1 METKSFVIA
10 TDRLSA
16 LENKVALLNR
26 RAAKLAL
33 SPVVFTKS
41 APRLVELSIKRGN
54 RKPELVWVEVVD
66 VTLSLE
72 VPKLA
77 GWRFVCT
84 IQHLPEGNILCKVP
98 GNDAA
103 DLAEYRQGP
112 ARCSHCKLPRDRK
125 DTYVVVNEVGALRQ
139 VGKSCLADFTGA
151 GTTPEALAQTAEWLT
166 TAAELFDTPDE
177 SNLDADDDGGTCG
190 SSGISLDLFLG
201 FVVAVSDKL
210 GFVTRKQA
218 DERLCQSTAA
228 TALDCAEGPAAGE
241 EPIVR
246 EPSTQDIEFAK
257 AARAFAAAIVPAS
270 DFDHNLRTVALS
282 DGVLYRNL
290 GIAAYIVQ
298 HYRKHLT
305 VQAEAKAPAAPS
317 EYFGQVGERL
327 RKVSLTYLGC
337 ASFDSQYGTT
347 FIHRFQSG
355 ANIAIWKTSN
365 DGGFEVGETVTVDAT
380 VKEHTVWRDI
390 RQTALTRV
398 KVLIPPAC

>member
-10 TDRLSA
+10 TSRLSA
-16 LENKVALLNR
+16 LENKVAILNR
-26 RAAKLAL
+26 RATKLAL
-33 SPVVFTKS
+33 TPVALVKS
-41 APRLVELSIKRGN
+41 APRLVELSIKRGT
-54 RKPELVWVEVVD
+54 RTPELVWVEVVD

-84 IQHLPEGNILCKVP
+84 VQHTPEGNILCKVP
-98 GNDAA
+98 GNDAT

-112 ARCSHCKLPRDRK
+112 ARCEHCSLPRDRK
-125 DTYVVVNEVGALRQ
+125 DTYVVINDAGSLRQ

-166 TAAELFDTPDE
+166 TAAELFETPDE
-177 SNLDADDDGGTCG
+177 SNLDADDDGGTYG
-190 SSGISLDLFLG
+190 SSGLGLDLFLG

-210 GFVTRKQA
+210 GFVSRKQA

-228 TALDCAEGPAAGE
+228 IALDCAEPAAGE

-246 EPSTQDIEFAK
+246 EPSEQDIEFAK
-257 AARAFAAAIVPAS
+257 AAREFAKSIVPAS
-270 DFDHNLRTVALS
+270 DFDHNLRTIALA

-305 VQAEAKAPAAPS
+305 VQAEAKVAAAPS
-317 EYFGQVGERL
+317 EYFGQLGERL
-327 RKVSLTYLGC
+327 RKVSLTYLGS

-347 FIHRFQSG
+347 FIHRFQAEAG
-355 ANIAIWKTSN
+355 IAIWKTSN
-365 DGGFEVGETVTVDAT
+365 DGGFNVGDTFTADAT

-398 KVLIPPAC
+398 KVL